1 MDALD
6 QARELDDDAIGT
18 QHVLLAI
25 VRGNGPAA
33 SIVGSAGATVSAIC
47 AELGINEAAPSPSL
61 TRVMTIREPDVAES
75 VQLPLTRTATKV
87 LKSAWREADALS
99 HKTIEPEHILLGILD
114 VPKGTAFK
122 VLTASGIDPAA
133 LRGKLVS

>member
-33 SIVGSAGATVSAIC
+33 SILGSAGATVGAIC
-47 AELGINEAAPSPSL
+47 AELGINEGVPSPSPM
-61 TRVMTIREPDVAES
+61 RVMTIREPDVAES
-75 VQLPLTRTATKV
+75 VQLPLTRAATKV

-122 VLTASGIDPAA
+122 ILAASGVNASE
-133 LRGKLVS
+133 LRGKLAS